1 MVKKDDK
8 ILPLKNKLW
17 IIYFYKNLLIL
28 VLDKNTKGFIYGF
41 KYELCIDLH
50 IIAACAFGHAK
61 ELKEKRSKR
70 LIESPLK
77 PLGVTTQPGEPTNVF
92 SSMKED

>member
-1 MVKKDDK
+1 M
-8 ILPLKNKLW
+8 
-17 IIYFYKNLLIL
+17 LLS
-28 VLDKNTKGFIYGF
+28 
-41 KYELCIDLH
+41 
-50 IIAACAFGHAK
+50 FGHAK

-77 PLGVTTQPGEPTNVF
+77 PLGVTTQPEEPTNVF

>member
-1 MVKKDDK
+1 M
-8 ILPLKNKLW
+8 
-17 IIYFYKNLLIL
+17 LLS
-28 VLDKNTKGFIYGF
+28 
-41 KYELCIDLH
+41 
-50 IIAACAFGHAK
+50 FGHAK

>member
-1 MVKKDDK
+1 MFLFVA
-8 ILPLKNKLW
+8 IVVIVPMLGQ
-17 IIYFYKNLLIL
+17 IYFNKNLLIL
-28 VLDKNTKGFIYGF
+28 VLDKYTKGFIYGF

-50 IIAACAFGHAK
+50 QLLVLLSFGHAK

-92 SSMKED
+92 SSIKED